1 MWGFFIFIKFR
12 IFVFMGEIVDYS
24 KLRLDVLEKMIY
36 QRGIDCK
43 LKKDEMI
50 RMLKLYDECKYV
62 EPMLET
68 TYDKSEGGFTIGI
81 DLKNHTQLVQMGKL
95 VEKKEAKR
103 LNRYASGR
111 VNYWGPNK
119 LI

>member
-24 KLRLDVLEKMIY
+24 KLRLDVLEKIIY

-50 RMLKLYDECKYV
+50 RMLKLYDEGKYV

-68 TYDKSEGGFTIGI
+68 TYDKYESGFTIGI
-81 DLKNHTQLVQMGKL
+81 DLKNHIQLVQMGKL

-111 VNYWGPNK
+111 VYYWGPNK

>member
-1 MWGFFIFIKFR
+1 MWGFFIFIKLR

-24 KLRLDVLEKMIY
+24 KLRLDVLEKIIY

-50 RMLKLYDECKYV
+50 RMLKLYDEGKYV

-68 TYDKSEGGFTIGI
+68 TYDKYESGFTIGI
-81 DLKNHTQLVQMGKL
+81 DLRNHTQLVQIGKL
-95 VEKKEAKR
+95 VEKREAKR

-111 VNYWGPNK
+111 VYYWGPNK

>member
-1 MWGFFIFIKFR
+1 MSDIQRILAQKIFLR
-12 IFVFMGEIVDYS
+12 HREVDYS

-43 LKKDEMI
+43 MKKDEMI
-50 RMLKLYDECKYV
+50 KVLKLYDEGKYV

-111 VNYWGPNK
+111 VYYWGPNK

>member
-1 MWGFFIFIKFR
+1 M
-12 IFVFMGEIVDYS
+12 FMGEIVDYS
-24 KLRLDVLEKMIY
+24 KLRLDVLEKIIY

-50 RMLKLYDECKYV
+50 RMLKLYDDGKYV

-68 TYDKSEGGFTIGI
+68 TYDKYESGFTIGI
-81 DLKNHTQLVQMGKL
+81 DLRNHTQLVQMGKL
-95 VEKKEAKR
+95 VEKREAKR

-111 VNYWGPNK
+111 IYYWGPNK